1 MGGFKTF
8 RNLKDR
14 DELPTRPEA
23 FVIHPNPKTMNFAI
37 LKNDVH
43 AEPLAA
49 ELVRDFCDIPEHW
62 LNRKAMVADVVK
74 DLKNFDWDQWATQR
88 EAFMADLPGNGIH
101 FKNAFN
107 YLIDEEPMAEFL
119 TDLANRLGFAIN
131 ADRYTDTKFSEDYLQ
146 IYKHIERYVESQNA
160 AK

>member
-1 MGGFKTF
+1 M
-8 RNLKDR
+8 KDR